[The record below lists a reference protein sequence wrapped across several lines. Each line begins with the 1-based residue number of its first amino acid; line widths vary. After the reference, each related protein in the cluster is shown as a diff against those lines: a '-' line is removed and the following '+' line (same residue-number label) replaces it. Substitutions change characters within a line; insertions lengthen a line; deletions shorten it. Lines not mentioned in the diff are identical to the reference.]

1 MKTEKIKILV
11 LMLKKQNLSPM
22 LHGKLQEFVAHITTP
37 FDSVLILEFRLVETH
52 LSTQA
57 TQREK

>member
-11 LMLKKQNLSPM
+11 RMLKKQNRSPT
-22 LHGKLQEFVAHITTP
+22 LHRKLQEFVAHITTP

-57 TQREK
+57 T